1 MSSGEDKSVF
11 WDGGAIEQM
20 VPNLED
26 GNRVLVKVELF
37 VILREG
43 AVAFAPC
50 TERVHG
56 GPSIKEEIV
65 LFGAK
70 FQGWKNSLLFSEG
83 SGSSIDSK
91 GRRLQ
96 PLEGIVGCND
106 PQRTVLLEEG
116 TTSGYFSS
124 SKFSDLKINRSSSK
138 SSTQLFSL
146 RKV

>member
-1 MSSGEDKSVF
+1 MF
-11 WDGGAIEQM
+11 WDGGAIEQI

-65 LFGAK
+65 PFGAK
-70 FQGWKNSLLFSEG
+70 FQGWKNSLLLSEG

-146 RKV
+146 RNV

>member
-1 MSSGEDKSVF
+1 MV
-11 WDGGAIEQM
+11 WDGGAIEQI

-43 AVAFAPC
+43 AVALAPC

-65 LFGAK
+65 PFGAK
-70 FQGWKNSLLFSEG
+70 FQGWKNSLSFSEG
-83 SGSSIDSK
+83 SGSSIDSR

-138 SSTQLFSL
+138 SSTQLFSF

>member
-1 MSSGEDKSVF
+1 MF
-11 WDGGAIEQM
+11 WDGGAIEQI

-37 VILREG
+37 VILSEG

-50 TERVHG
+50 IERVHG
-56 GPSIKEEIV
+56 GPSIKEEMV
-65 LFGAK
+65 PFGAK

-83 SGSSIDSK
+83 SGSSIDSR
-91 GRRLQ
+91 GRMLQ
-96 PLEGIVGCND
+96 PLEEIVGCND

>member
-1 MSSGEDKSVF
+1 MF
-11 WDGGAIEQM
+11 WDGGAIEQI

-65 LFGAK
+65 PFGAK

-83 SGSSIDSK
+83 SGSSIDSR

-96 PLEGIVGCND
+96 PLEEIVGCND

-138 SSTQLFSL
+138 SSTQLFSF

>member
-1 MSSGEDKSVF
+1 MV
-11 WDGGAIEQM
+11 WDGGAIEQI

-37 VILREG
+37 VILSEG

-56 GPSIKEEIV
+56 GPSTKEEIV
-65 LFGAK
+65 PFGAH
-70 FQGWKNSLLFSEG
+70 FHGWKNSLFFSEG
-83 SGSSIDSK
+83 SGSSMDSK

-96 PLEGIVGCND
+96 PLDGMEGCND